1 MTSWKNNEMLVEAVR
16 RSFKGKIPPN
26 LTSTMLRTPEQLKA
40 DVRYVLNELNILG
53 ADYRYEYPKIKT
65 MGNRNFLRKLISLN
79 SNIKQPFS
87 YPKHVRNESKD
98 ISSNF
103 IFSYDTGGLYVS
115 LELSKSLIPV
125 EIGQAHFDILTL
137 DRLMDGIE
145 RTHIPTDD
153 EDADDF

>member
-1 MTSWKNNEMLVEAVR
+1 MSVEAVR
-16 RSFKGKIPPN
+16 RSFKGDIPLS
-26 LTSTMLRTPEQLKA
+26 LTNSMLRTPEQLRA
-40 DVRYVLNELNILG
+40 DVRQVLTKLNILG

-65 MGNRNFLRKLISLN
+65 IGNRNFLRKLISLN
-79 SNIKQPFS
+79 SNIKEPYS

-98 ISSNF
+98 ISSKF

-145 RTHIPTDD
+145 RTHVPTDD
-153 EDADDF
+153 DEDETDF